1 MMPAAAQDAENSKHW
16 NLEQFSETQLLF
28 ETYDDLNSKQKSKE
42 DSGCFSGDLSG
53 KVDSITQ
60 KLFNDSRTPENSDD
74 DYEPMEK
81 GYFNNDFNILKNFEQ
96 SLF

>member
-1 MMPAAAQDAENSKHW
+1 MPAAAQDAENSRHS

-42 DSGCFSGDLSG
+42 HSGCFSGDLSG

-74 DYEPMEK
+74 EYEPIVK
-81 GYFNNDFNILKNFEQ
+81 G
-96 SLF
+96 